1 MVLPSLLNSS
11 SIAMTSP
18 PRSRES
24 AFRSSTKEVGGFT
37 SFSSPPNCP
46 PMILRTRSKTVAK
59 LSPPCARRCDGTENS
74 VDELRRSL
82 AAELLGQLDGFI
94 DGCAHR
100 HPISDDDL
108 VDGKPEDAAVHRRHL
123 LQRPGRRVL
132 ADDLV
137 QSLAVPQEAA
147 HEVACEL
154 GGGLGQGG
162 ILQLTVQGLV
172 RRGGGPGPPRPP

>member
-1 MVLPSLLNSS
+1 MVLPSLLN
-11 SIAMTSP
+11 TST
-18 PRSRES
+18 RARES
-24 AFRSSTKEVGGFT
+24 AFRSSTKEVCGFT
-37 SFSSPPNCP
+37 SFSSTPNCST
-46 PMILRTRSKTVAK
+46 MILRTRSKTVAK

-100 HPISDDDL
+100 HPIIDDDL
-108 VDGKPEDAAVHRRHL
+108 VDGKPEDAGLHRRHL

-137 QSLAVPQEAA
+137 QPLAV
-147 HEVACEL
+147 L
-154 GGGLGQGG
+154 
-162 ILQLTVQGLV
+162 
-172 RRGGGPGPPRPP
+172 PGPR